1 MTDDDRARPG
11 PRGARTITLISR
23 RAVLGSGAVILGGA
37 AVAACAT
44 SEEEPGPRE
53 RRISKSEAGYQSSPH
68 DGARCGKCE
77 NFLPPIDC
85 KVVRGVVQPWGY
97 CHRFEAKT

>member
-1 MTDDDRARPG
+1 MTDEEHAQRGTP
-11 PRGARTITLISR
+11 GARRTTLISR

-37 AVAACAT
+37 ALAACAT
-44 SEEEPGPRE
+44 GEEDAGPRE
-53 RRISKSEAGYQSSPH
+53 QRVSKQEAGYQSSPH
-68 DGARCGKCE
+68 EGARCGKCE

-85 KVVRGVVQPWGY
+85 KAVRGVVQPWGW